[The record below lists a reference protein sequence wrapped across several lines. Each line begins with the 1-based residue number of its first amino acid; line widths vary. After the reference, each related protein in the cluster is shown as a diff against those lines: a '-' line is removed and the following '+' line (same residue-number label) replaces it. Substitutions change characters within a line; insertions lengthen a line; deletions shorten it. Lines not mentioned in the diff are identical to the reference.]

1 MRYIFPKWTAEGA
14 GNCGEL
20 SPHSILQRRAYVSC
34 RGCVGIPP
42 SAWGRSHEVRV
53 APRIE
58 GQALFVLDR
67 RGSLLSGAFF
77 FSTPSAEEP
86 GGVFCLTQKGEA
98 AMKIRPALDE
108 ARAIAAAGDYDVLPV
123 SGEILRG

>member
-1 MRYIFPKWTAEGA
+1 MMPLQRVWDAENQMRNKLSNGPLRVQGTAA
-14 GNCGEL
+14 HL
-20 SPHSILQRRAYVSC
+20 PHSILQRRAYVSC
-34 RGCVGIPP
+34 PGCVGIPP

-77 FSTPSAEEP
+77 FSPPSAEEP
-86 GGVFCLTQKGEA
+86 GEFFV
-98 AMKIRPALDE
+98 
-108 ARAIAAAGDYDVLPV
+108 
-123 SGEILRG
+123 

>member
-1 MRYIFPKWTAEGA
+1 MQGTAA
-14 GNCGEL
+14 HL
-20 SPHSILQRRAYVSC
+20 PHSILQRRAYVSC

-42 SAWGRSHEVRV
+42 SAWGCSHEVRV
-53 APRIE
+53 APRIK

>member
-1 MRYIFPKWTAEGA
+1 MQGTAA
-14 GNCGEL
+14 HL
-20 SPHSILQRRAYVSC
+20 PHSILQRRVYVSC

-42 SAWGRSHEVRV
+42 SAWGCSHEVRV
-53 APRIE
+53 APRIK
-58 GQALFVLDR
+58 GHTLFVLDR

-86 GGVFCLTQKGEA
+86 GEFLTQKGEA
-98 AMKIRPALDE
+98 TMKIRPALDE
-108 ARAIAAAGDYDVLPV
+108 ARAIAAAGDYNVLPV